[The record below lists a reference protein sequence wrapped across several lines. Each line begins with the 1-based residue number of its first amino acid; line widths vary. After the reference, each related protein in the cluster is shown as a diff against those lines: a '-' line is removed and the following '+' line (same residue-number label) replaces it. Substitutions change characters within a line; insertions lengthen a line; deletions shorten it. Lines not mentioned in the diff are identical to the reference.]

1 MLKAL
6 NNIDSVEEGKPL
18 YPYFRQDTFPQTH
31 THRKRERELTIF
43 DILKLVI
50 VWGYFHQPLRL

>member
-1 MLKAL
+1 MLEAL
-6 NNIDSVEEGKPL
+6 NNIDSVEE
-18 YPYFRQDTFPQTH
+18 
-31 THRKRERELTIF
+31 RKREREHTFF